1 MRQREQQYLEN
12 AYRSGNDDTIEQAEK
27 RWEAFEEAMANYE
40 QSLDKQI
47 EAEKRAVEIQ
57 NEIYDKHLEGLEYEL
72 EIKLMINDDEL
83 EYLEYLLSKIEDDAF
98 KAAEQISNLTQ
109 QTEILIDKSNQYQDK
124 INELLTKH
132 GITAEQA
139 GAMSGEKL
147 LALGFTENEINSLN
161 EWRKG
166 LIETNQALLENKE
179 TVQNTLM
186 PLYDAWGEKFD
197 QQTEKVEHAVNVLEH
212 YQNIIDL
219 IGKKRLGMTN
229 QDLIKLS
236 EGQLKVA
243 ENNLQIAQNRYKAAI
258 NSRDEAEK
266 KLTAARARAV
276 ADPKNEELQK
286 DVKYWEET
294 FNKLD
299 ADVRTQEQNR
309 NAMLEAA
316 LQAAA
321 EKYRLI
327 TESILEDFEKGLSA
341 IGKDL
346 ENLSK
351 DYERSSE
358 IDNRYIE
365 NYEKMYELNK
375 LSRSLEE
382 QLNKSNSLAEQ
393 KAIRQQLEKIN
404 SYKAESV
411 EMSEHDLQVLQKQI
425 EVEQARIAMEEA
437 QNAKTQVI
445 RRRDSEGN
453 WGYVYT
459 ADAEKSNELAQD
471 YEDKVY
477 ELMKLNDEYL
487 DDLGEKIIQ
496 AQIAMR
502 DALAELN
509 EEDFASRAEYMAK
522 VNEITEYYNGMINYY
537 YDELNKSIDYNSD
550 IYAYDLQV
558 RSNWSAESIGISQDQ
573 LIALSEIRRED
584 YDDTDAYYTAIEERT
599 GLDRAIIKQLDEEG
613 TLSHIEEVSK
623 QIGANNDLQTSFSD
637 TRYAQTTEYETMEQA
652 QEDFTN
658 ATNIMVDNLNNA
670 YMQHSTDIERE
681 LSYAGKEYEDFA
693 ELVEDQVNG
702 PGGIVDQSK
711 DAAQSVADMRKDMET
726 EFGFATD
733 AVESWQKIYS
743 DEIDKVMEKNDALWD
758 NLDELIRKLA
768 EAEIAEKEY
777 NEGNTT
783 STNNVTPPSGTNN
796 SNSNNDTT
804 GTITLPANTK
814 PLDSSHIDKPSDRY
828 NVLNLTSDSDMS
840 KYFGGYA
847 GQTPLWEGT
856 TIWDNDNWEIVRNGY
871 NEPYAIHPTTK
882 GGGGWYVL
890 VKNLKGRG
898 TFYVGSSNINA
909 DGTIKT
915 GAKAYARGSIK
926 AIEDYGFNT
935 TKDFSFDTGGYT
947 GVWGAEGRMAMLHQK
962 ELVLNAQDTENF
974 LLATNILR
982 DIVSK
987 IELASLSSILNT
999 SVLTQG
1005 LTQNLGNNFEQNV
1018 VIHAEFPDATNH
1030 NEIEEAFNNLLNRAS
1045 QFANRK

>member
-1 MRQREQQYLEN
+1 
-12 AYRSGNDDTIEQAEK
+12 
-27 RWEAFEEAMANYE
+27 
-40 QSLDKQI
+40 
-47 EAEKRAVEIQ
+47 
-57 NEIYDKHLEGLEYEL
+57 
-72 EIKLMINDDEL
+72 
-83 EYLEYLLSKIEDDAF
+83 
-98 KAAEQISNLTQ
+98 
-109 QTEILIDKSNQYQDK
+109 
-124 INELLTKH
+124 
-132 GITAEQA
+132 
-139 GAMSGEKL
+139 MSGKEL

-243 ENNLQIAQNRYKAAI
+243 ENNLQIAQNRYEAAI

-266 KLTAARARAV
+266 KLAAARARAA
-276 ADPKNEELQK
+276 ADSKNEELQK

-299 ADVRTQEQNR
+299 SDIRAQEQNR

-341 IGKDL
+341 VGKDL
-346 ENLSK
+346 ESLSK

-382 QLNKSNSLAEQ
+382 KLNKSNSLAEQ

-411 EMSEHDLQVLQKQI
+411 EMSEHDLQVLQKQVEI
-425 EVEQARIAMEEA
+425 EQARIAMEEA

-459 ADAEKSNELAQD
+459 ADAEKSNELIQD
-471 YEDKVY
+471 YEDKVH
-477 ELMKLNDEYL
+477 ELMKLNDEYS

-496 AQIAMR
+496 AKIAMR
-502 DALAELN
+502 DALAELD
-509 EEDFASRAEYMAK
+509 EKDLEYMAK

-537 YDELNKSIDYNSD
+537 YDELNKSIGYNAD

-599 GLDRAIIKQLDEEG
+599 GLDRELIKQLDEEG

-658 ATNIMVDNLNNA
+658 ATNVMVDNLNNA

-702 PGGIVDQSK
+702 PGGIADQSE

-726 EFGFATD
+726 EFGFAAD

-743 DEIDKVMEKNDALWD
+743 DEIDKVMQKNDALWL
-758 NLDELIRKLA
+758 NLDKLINKLV
-768 EAEIAEKEY
+768 EAEGAQKKYSEGKVSGGGKVTGSKNNGGSSKKDTQNNSTNSSYNTNDKVDSSPKLNTSKHNQPNAVDAGNDKKKIEQYFKHVWPNGSPRATNFALETQKWKMQNQGVKANGVWYVIVTPEWPQAANYREKWFTPLSQINEYGYAEDGAHLYSRGDVKTY
-777 NEGNTT
+777 NETYH
-783 STNNVTPPSGTNN
+783 
-796 SNSNNDTT
+796 
-804 GTITLPANTK
+804 K
-814 PLDSSHIDKPSDRY
+814 
-828 NVLNLTSDSDMS
+828 
-840 KYFGGYA
+840 
-847 GQTPLWEGT
+847 
-856 TIWDNDNWEIVRNGY
+856 
-871 NEPYAIHPTTK
+871 
-882 GGGGWYVL
+882 
-890 VKNLKGRG
+890 
-898 TFYVGSSNINA
+898 
-909 DGTIKT
+909 
-915 GAKAYARGSIK
+915 
-926 AIEDYGFNT
+926 
-935 TKDFSFDTGGYT
+935 FSFDTGGYT
-947 GVWGAEGRMAMLHQK
+947 GKWGTEGRLAMLHQK
-962 ELVLNAQDTENF
+962 ELVLNARDTENF
-974 LLATNILR
+974 LLATNVLR

-999 SVLTQG
+999 NIFTQG
-1005 LTQNLGNNFEQNV
+1005 LAQNLGNNFEQNV

-1030 NEIEEAFNNLLNRAS
+1030 NEIEEAFNNLILRAS
-1045 QFANRK
+1045 QYANRK